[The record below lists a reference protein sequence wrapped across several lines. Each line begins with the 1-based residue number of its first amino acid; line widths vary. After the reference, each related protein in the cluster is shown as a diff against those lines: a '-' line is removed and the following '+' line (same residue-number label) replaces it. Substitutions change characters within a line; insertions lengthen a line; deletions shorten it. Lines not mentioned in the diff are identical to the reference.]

1 MRILLVEDDLMIG
14 RSVQRGLMQD
24 GMTVDW
30 LTDGNR
36 VERALQ
42 DHAFDAL
49 LLDLGLP
56 GKSGLQIIGE
66 TRAQQNPLPILVIT
80 AQDAIEDR
88 VAGLD
93 AGADD
98 YLTKP
103 FDLNEL
109 AARLRAL
116 VRRASGRVDP
126 HIEHGSLR
134 LNPASHE
141 VSLHDQPVLLSAREF
156 AVLHALLERPGHVL
170 SRIKLE
176 EKLYGWGHGIESNAI
191 EVHIHALRKKLGQ
204 SIIRNVRGVGYV
216 VDKVPDKIR
225 DHRA

>member
-1 MRILLVEDDLMIG
+1 MRILLVEDDAMIG
-14 RSVQRGLMQD
+14 RSVQRGLTQD

-30 LTDGNR
+30 LMHGDA

-56 GKSGLQIIGE
+56 GKSGLQIIRE
-66 TRAQQNPLPILVIT
+66 TRGHKNPLPILVIT

-88 VAGLD
+88 IAGLD

-116 VRRASGRVDP
+116 ARRASGRVDP
-126 HIEHGSLR
+126 QIEHGSLR

-141 VSLHDQPVLLSAREF
+141 VTLREQPVLLSAREF

-170 SRIKLE
+170 SRAKLE
-176 EKLYGWGHGIESNAI
+176 EKLYGWGHGIDSNAI

-216 VDKVPDKIR
+216 VDKVVDKP
-225 DHRA
+225 A